1 MNNLKYIE
9 ALKYKNSITRQA
21 LLQKAEH
28 ASKTNQTD
36 QTDQTSHNIDGKY
49 NPDVTSSYM
58 NMIEIKI

>member
-28 ASKTNQTD
+28 ASKTD
-36 QTDQTSHNIDGKY
+36 QTSQTSHNIDG
-49 NPDVTSSYM
+49 NIILMLLLV
-58 NMIEIKI
+58 I